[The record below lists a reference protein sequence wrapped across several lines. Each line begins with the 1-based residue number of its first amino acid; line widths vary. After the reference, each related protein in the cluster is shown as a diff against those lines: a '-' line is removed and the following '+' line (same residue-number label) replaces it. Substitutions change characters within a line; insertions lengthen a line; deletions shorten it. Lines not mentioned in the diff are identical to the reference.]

1 MQFTTTLPLSNVDHA
16 TLEAACQ
23 LDAKI
28 TAHYVENHGIG
39 VHRMPVHYNGAG
51 EKMWLLNGH
60 CLPTVLITADYMSEA
75 MDEYLEKYVV
85 CDEVSMD
92 DIETTYFTGSGFA
105 YNEETMSYI
114 NVFSTT
120 FDKITFTVEGK

>member
-1 MQFTTTLPLSNVDHA
+1 MRFTTTLPLSNLDHA
-16 TLEAACQ
+16 TLEAACH

-28 TAHYVENHGIG
+28 SALYIEDHGIG

-51 EKMWLLNGH
+51 EKMWLIKGH
-60 CLPTVLITADYMSEA
+60 CLPTALITADIMSDA
-75 MDEYLEKYVV
+75 LDEYLEEYVV

-92 DIETTYFTGSGFA
+92 NIETTYFTGSGFA
-105 YNEETMSYI
+105 YSEDTMSYI

-120 FDKITFTVEGK
+120 LEKITFTVEGK